1 MNDAKLKKLK
11 KILEK
16 RGCEV
21 DMHANVMEL
30 AFENDEDA
38 QWFEKVVEA
47 SPEDSAVSCMMTM
60 KRLGN
65 KKARH
70 KFIFNVTDIDNF
82 LDTIKDEDN

>member
-1 MNDAKLKKLK
+1 MKDEKLKKIT

-16 RGCEV
+16 RGCKV

-38 QWFEKVVEA
+38 EWFEKVVEA
-47 SPEDSAVSCMMTM
+47 SPEDSAVSCLMSM

-65 KKARH
+65 KKSRH
-70 KFIFNVTDIDNF
+70 RFVFNVRDMDNF
-82 LDTIKDEDN
+82 IDLMDED